1 MGEQK
6 NLELMMNAER
16 ILMENEGLVQHVVQH
31 VVRRMVMERDV
42 EDAAQEGRLG
52 LLYAA
57 ERFVESAGA
66 KFSTYACWCI
76 KSRVL
81 RWIEYR
87 RDLVRV
93 PVKRAR
99 EGVRVFV
106 SGLDEPL
113 GSGGNDGGGHVFCLA
128 DVLAAPAEVDEEA
141 AGEDEQERLWAAVDG
156 LKEPM
161 RSVIRQRFSWG
172 VPTFREVNEVL
183 GLGLTRERVRQI
195 ESRGLRILRKR
206 LGVMMGG
213 R

>member
-1 MGEQK
+1 MTTVEK
-6 NLELMMNAER
+6 ET
-16 ILMENEGLVQHVVQH
+16 ILKENEGLVQHVV
-31 VVRRMVMERDV
+31 RPMVAERDV

-57 ERFVESAGA
+57 DHFVEGRGA
-66 KFSTYACWCI
+66 KFSSYACWCI

-81 RWIEYR
+81 RWIEYQ

-93 PVKRAR
+93 PVRRAR

-106 SGLDEPL
+106 SGLDAPL
-113 GSGGNDGGGHVFCLA
+113 GAGGSDGSGRVFCLA
-128 DVLAAPAEVDEEA
+128 DVLAAPVEEA
-141 AGEDEQERLWAAVDG
+141 AEGTVEDERERLWAAVEG

-172 VPTFREVNEVL
+172 EPTFREVSEVL

-195 ESRGLRILRKR
+195 ESQGLRILRKR
-206 LGVMMGG
+206 LGMGRAG
-213 R
+213 TGAGHAEA